1 MEISA
6 QQVGTKLTV
15 ELSDVSDTSKIV
27 EIVEGCASGA
37 CACSTDEFQKV
48 ENIAIVP
55 GESSVLLN
63 VEVLPGETIDQSC
76 ITECFSP
83 VAE

>member
-15 ELSDVSDTSKIV
+15 ELSDVSNTSKVV

-37 CACSTDEFQKV
+37 CVCSTDEFQKV
-48 ENIAIVP
+48 ENIAVIP
-55 GESSVLLN
+55 GENSVLLN
-63 VEVLPGETIDQSC
+63 VEVLPGEIIDKSC

-83 VAE
+83 VAD